1 MKRFAF
7 VAVLAASLAA
17 AFAAAAT
24 QSARPM
30 DTPPRSIDFASSD
43 GVIEISDGLAPYHAP
58 SAGPQPDGSGWYLIT
73 ATNSSIRPA
82 ARVLQA
88 AQPQSV
94 SFRFLPRPTRPAI
107 LGVASSDSLVV
118 IDKMSAYGRRAFRV
132 IVPPATTV
140 AIAVQIA
147 NAAEPP
153 SLLAWTEPALAAHNR
168 QLAIFVTAVWA
179 VIGAAALLAAGLA
192 VTLGHAPAR
201 WAAITLLL
209 VLLERLSETGLFDG
223 SLATAVGGPYGLMAM
238 FAGLSLAAGAMLAD
252 AIVPV
257 RELWPLAQRWFRLG
271 LSSLCG
277 LSVLAYLGVPGAT
290 VAVDSIV
297 VIGVGATAAYL
308 VFRGRL
314 GAQAARVA
322 APSALVFAL
331 VALASALATMNNA
344 GDSWA
349 TSAAGGF
356 AAAGALLLA
365 LAVAAGEGIAVLPF
379 QSIAAVPDAFQ
390 ETVAAYES
398 ANREAPAVGGFT
410 SAALQAIGASHQ
422 GVFDLDFDAE
432 VVKLS
437 RDAASLIGLPESGSR
452 MHHGDWI
459 GRVHADDR
467 EVYTQAL
474 DDYRSHPGLAFRVE
488 FRVRSESGRYP
499 WFELRATMLGDH
511 APAARCLGLMAD
523 VTTRKES
530 ESELLQRTL
539 RDPLTGLGN
548 RVALMEE
555 LEQLGPRFAGATFVL
570 LDIDR
575 FKSIHASLGDSGG
588 DTLLTQVSERLVK
601 RFKGIAEVFR
611 VGGDAF
617 AVLFSGAKGEPEAV
631 GNEIVEICAAPYAHD
646 GRNIFAPASV
656 GVALGSGARDPLDLL
671 KNAELALLQAK
682 RLGGSCARV
691 YSRDLELLA
700 PGDAVALETDLR
712 RAIEDR
718 QLDVYYQ
725 PIIRLADGTVA
736 GFEALLRWNHPTK
749 GLVSPSDFIAHSEET
764 GTIVALGRFALE
776 RAGHDVAQWQRFFP
790 LDPPLFVSVNVSR
803 RQLRDE
809 DFAVFLGGLLHNE
822 AIAPGTL
829 KLEVTESTVA
839 ANQDVQAALERA
851 KALGAGISIDDFGTG
866 VSSLS
871 QLKSLPFD
879 TIKIDQS
886 FLSRHTNA
894 DTAADGD
901 TVLKSIISLAHNL
914 KRSVVVEGVESQKDA
929 AWLKQLGC
937 EFAQGYFFSQPLPSA
952 KALQYIAL
960 HFDNSGASGLGRQ
973 A

>member
-7 VAVLAASLAA
+7 AAVLAAGLLAA
-17 AFAAAAT
+17 LAVIAAAPAPA
-24 QSARPM
+24 QQPV
-30 DTPPRSIDFASSD
+30 DFASSD
-43 GVIEISDGLAPYHAP
+43 GVIEIGQGLAPYHAP
-58 SAGPQPDGSGWYLIT
+58 SAKPQPDGSGWYLIT

-94 SFRFLPRPTRPAI
+94 SFRILPRPTRPAI
-107 LGVASSDSLVV
+107 IGVASSDSLVV
-118 IDKMSAYGRRAFRV
+118 IDRLKAYGRRAFRV
-132 IVPPATTV
+132 IVPPASTV
-140 AIAVQIA
+140 AIAVQLA

-153 SLLAWTEPALAAHNR
+153 SVMAWTEPALAAHNR
-168 QLAIFVTAVWA
+168 QLAIFITAVWA

-209 VLLERLSETGLFDG
+209 ILLERLSETGLFDG

-238 FAGLSLAAGAMLAD
+238 FAGLSLASGAMLAD

-257 RELWPLAQRWFRLG
+257 REIWPLWRRWLRYG
-271 LSSLCG
+271 LWTVVG
-277 LSVLAYLGVPGAT
+277 LSVLAYMGIPAAT
-290 VAVDSIV
+290 VLTDTIV
-297 VIGVGATAAYL
+297 VIGAAATAAYL
-308 VFRGRL
+308 VHRGRL

-322 APSALVFAL
+322 APSAIVFAL
-331 VALASALATMNNA
+331 VALASAAATMNNA

-379 QSIAAVPDAFQ
+379 QSIAAEPDPFQ
-390 ETVAAYES
+390 QSVAAYE
-398 ANREAPAVGGFT
+398 AQPREAPASAV
-410 SAALQAIGASHQ
+410 SVAALQAIGASHQ
-422 GVFDLDFDAE
+422 GVFDLDFDGE

-437 RDAASLIGLPESGSR
+437 REAAGLIGLTESAAR
-452 MHHGDWI
+452 MPHDAWI
-459 GRVHADDR
+459 ARVHAEDR
-467 EVYTQAL
+467 DVYIQAL
-474 DDYRSHPGLAFRVE
+474 DDYRGHPGLAFRVE
-488 FRVRSESGRYP
+488 FRLRSESGRYP
-499 WFELRATMLGDH
+499 WFELRATMLGDR

-555 LEQLGPRFAGATFVL
+555 LEQLGSRFAGATFVL

-588 DTLLTQVSERLVK
+588 DALLTQISERLVK
-601 RFKGIAEVFR
+601 RFKGVAEVFR

-617 AVLFSGAKGEPEAV
+617 AVLFPGARGAPEAV
-631 GNEIVEICAAPYAHD
+631 GNELVETCAAPYPKD

-656 GVALGSGARDPLDLL
+656 GVAVGRDARDPLDLL

-682 RLGGSCARV
+682 RLGGACARI

-712 RAIEDR
+712 RAIEDK

-725 PIIRLADGTVA
+725 PIVRLADGTVA
-736 GFEALLRWNHPTK
+736 GFEALLRWNHPVK

-776 RAGHDVAQWQRFFP
+776 RAGHDVAQWQKFFP
-790 LDPPLFVSVNVSR
+790 LNPPLFVSVNVSR
-803 RQLRDE
+803 RQLRDG
-809 DFAVFLGGLLHNE
+809 DFPIFLGALLHSE
-822 AIAPGTL
+822 TIAPGTL

-839 ANQDVQAALERA
+839 SNQDVQAALEHA

-886 FLSRHTNA
+886 FLLRHTDAN
-894 DTAADGD
+894 TAADGD
-901 TVLKSIISLAHNL
+901 TVLKSIIALAHDL
-914 KRSVVVEGVESQKDA
+914 RRSVVVEGVESEKDA

-937 EFAQGYFFSQPLPSA
+937 EFAQGFYFSQPLPSA
-952 KALQYIAL
+952 EALNFIAM
-960 HFDNSGASGLGRQ
+960 HFDASRPSNLRG
-973 A
+973 

>member
-1 MKRFAF
+1 MNRFAF
-7 VAVLAASLAA
+7 TAVLAASLAA
-17 AFAAAAT
+17 MFAVAAAAP
-24 QSARPM
+24 SPARPN
-30 DTPPRSIDFASSD
+30 DPPPAVHGVDFASSD
-43 GVIEISDGLAPYHAP
+43 GVIEIAEGLAPYHGP
-58 SAGPQPDGSGWYLIT
+58 SARPRPDGSGWYLIT

-94 SFRFLPRPTRPAI
+94 GFRILPRRTRPAI
-107 LGVASSDSLVV
+107 VGVASSDSLVV
-118 IDKMSAYGRRAFRV
+118 IDQLSAYGRRAFRV

-147 NAAEPP
+147 NGAEPP

-168 QLAIFVTAVWA
+168 QLAIFTTAVWA

-209 VLLERLSETGLFDG
+209 ILLERLSETGLFDG

-238 FAGLSLAAGAMLAD
+238 FAGLSLAGGMMLAD

-257 RELWPLAQRWFRLG
+257 HDIWPRRQRWLFYG
-271 LSSLCG
+271 LLAVCALSL
-277 LSVLAYLGVPGAT
+277 LAFVGVPGAT
-290 VAVDSIV
+290 VLLDTIV
-297 VIGVGATAAYL
+297 VVGAAATAAYL
-308 VFRGRL
+308 VYRGRL

-331 VALASALATMNNA
+331 VALASAVATMNGS

-379 QSIAAVPDAFQ
+379 QSIAAEPDVFQ

-398 ANREAPAVGGFT
+398 ARQAPAAGSGGFT
-410 SAALQAIGASHQ
+410 SSALQAIGASHQ
-422 GVFDLDFDAE
+422 GVFDLDFEAE
-432 VVKLS
+432 LVKLS
-437 RDAASLIGLPESGSR
+437 RDAAGLIGLSEAASR
-452 MHHGDWI
+452 IAHGDWI
-459 GRVHADDR
+459 SRVHADDR

-488 FRVRSESGRYP
+488 FRLRSESGRYP
-499 WFELRATMLGDH
+499 WFELRATMLGDR

-555 LEQLGPRFAGATFVL
+555 LEQLGARFAAATFVL

-588 DTLLTQVSERLVK
+588 DALLTQVSERLVK
-601 RFKGIAEVFR
+601 RFKGVAEVFR

-617 AVLFSGAKGEPEAV
+617 AVLFPGARGAAEAV
-631 GNEIVEICAAPYAHD
+631 GNELVETCAAPYPKD

-656 GVALGSGARDPLDLL
+656 GVAVGRDARDPLDLL

-691 YSRDLELLA
+691 YTRDLELLA

-712 RAIEDR
+712 RAIEDK

-725 PIIRLADGTVA
+725 PIVRLADGTVA
-736 GFEALLRWNHPTK
+736 GFEALLRWNHPAK

-776 RAGHDVAQWQRFFP
+776 RAGRDVAQWQRFFP
-790 LDPPLFVSVNVSR
+790 LEPPLFVSVNVSR

-809 DFAVFLGGLLHNE
+809 DFVVFLGALLHGE
-822 AIAPGTL
+822 TIAPGTL

-871 QLKSLPFD
+871 QLKTLPFD

-886 FLSRHTNA
+886 FLSRHLDA

-901 TVLKSIISLAHNL
+901 TVLKSIISLAHDL
-914 KRSVVVEGVESQKDA
+914 KRSVVVEGVESAKDA
-929 AWLKQLGC
+929 EWLKQLGC
-937 EFAQGYFFSQPLPSA
+937 EFAQGFYFSEPLPSA
-952 KALQYIAL
+952 EALQFIAR
-960 HFDNSGASGLGRQ
+960 HFDARQ
-973 A
+973 SKT